1 MAHIVID
8 EKRCKSCFICV
19 GTCPKGLIKKSDRTS
34 LLGDRLV
41 EFDDKN
47 GECIG
52 CAMCATR
59 CPDMAITEVYK

>member
-1 MAHIVID
+1 MS
-8 EKRCKSCFICV
+8 KSSILNTLC
-19 GTCPKGLIKKSDRTS
+19 LIKKSERTS

-47 GECIG
+47 GECVG

-59 CPDMAITEVYK
+59 CPDMAITEVHR